1 LDGVLLPVTQ
11 KDNRHVAAILPTQV
25 GIKLLRTRQIPPVD
39 RQQAIARSQTGLGGR
54 SAGLNF
60 RDGDS
65 ALPLGS
71 AVELQT
77 KSLPK
82 TGSSGSRGYPIAGL
96 LVAHLRVARLLVTRQ
111 GLLAR
116 WWLGSAGWIL
126 ILAGS

>member
-1 LDGVLLPVTQ
+1 
-11 KDNRHVAAILPTQV
+11 
-25 GIKLLRTRQIPPVD
+25 
-39 RQQAIARSQTGLGGR
+39 LGGR

-96 LVAHLRVARLLVTRQ
+96 LVAHLRVARLLVARLLVTRQ